1 LNRSFFNRTTGWFGV
16 LLVAGGCAVI
26 AWPITSVRGAEA
38 TELVSHRALYSVRL
52 SNSKSHAGL
61 VEVQGA
67 MQYRFVR
74 GCDGWLGEN
83 RSIMRFMTESDNETE
98 STWSLTS
105 WEALDGSHMRFRVRE
120 AQNGTQTKEVQ
131 GEATLNANGG
141 HALFVSPKRERL
153 PLASGTLFPTA
164 HLIKLL
170 QAAEAG
176 RTLFGAPVFDG
187 STDEY
192 AFDTNTLIA
201 PVAADIADS
210 IAKQF
215 QLPAAPMWWFQ
226 MSFHGP
232 DPDQG
237 LPEFE
242 IGIRYRRDGIADR
255 VIQDFS
261 DFAIELRLV
270 NLERLPKTAC

>member
-1 LNRSFFNRTTGWFGV
+1 MNRIFRNRTASWFGV
-16 LLVAGGCAVI
+16 LLVAGGCALG
-26 AWPITSVRGAEA
+26 AWPATTAMGAEA
-38 TELVSHRALYSVRL
+38 TDLVSHQALYSVRL
-52 SNSKSHAGL
+52 SNTKSQAGL

-83 RSIMRFMTESDNETE
+83 RLIMRFMTESDSETE

-120 AQNGTQTKEVQ
+120 AQNGSQTKEVQ
-131 GEATLNANGG
+131 ADATLNANGG
-141 HALFVSPKRERL
+141 QALFVSPKRDRL
-153 PLASGTLFPTA
+153 QLAPGTLFPTA

-176 RTLFGAPVFDG
+176 RTLLGTPVFDG

-201 PVAADIADS
+201 PVAAETAAS
-210 IAKQF
+210 IAEAF
-215 QLPAAPMWWFQ
+215 DLPAAPMWWCQ

-255 VIQDFS
+255 VIQGFA

-270 NLERLPKTAC
+270 NVERLPKMAC